1 MTGASRWIVGAVA
14 TGFLAGCSPELDVA
28 GVYFPGWLLSG
39 VIGLVIASLVA
50 MMLGRHQATRDL
62 GQNGVFF
69 LALAVV
75 VFFLTWRIFFGW
87 ID

>member
-1 MTGASRWIVGAVA
+1 MTRASRWIVSGLGP
-14 TGFLAGCSPELDVA
+14 GFVTGCSPELDVA
-28 GVYFPGWLLSG
+28 GVYFPGWLLSAVVG
-39 VIGLVIASLVA
+39 FLFAAAAATLLS
-50 MMLGRHQATRDL
+50 RHRATRDL

-69 LALAVV
+69 FALAAL

>member
-1 MTGASRWIVGAVA
+1 MTRESRWIVGGLA

-28 GVYFPGWLLSG
+28 GVYFPGWLLSA
-39 VIGLVIASLVA
+39 VVGLLFAAVVA
-50 MMLGRHQATRDL
+50 TILGRHSATRDL

-69 LALAVV
+69 LALGAL